1 MTDARRAA
9 FSGETFNWP
18 VITQG
23 LLACLCLVGFSS
35 MPNSSW
41 LVYPA
46 IAVLAYTISAGAPIR
61 RIFSS
66 FDFRRAL
73 SRWCPMLLSTVAGIR
88 VAALLAD
95 GPGVLAAV
103 GSMLFILMLLVAGFF
118 VATLLFRAGC
128 SAAAWTGGLSVTA
141 YQHLRLQAR
150 LVWLSVID

>member
-23 LLACLCLVGFSS
+23 LFACLCLVGFSS

-46 IAVLAYTISAGAPIR
+46 IAVLAYTTYAGAPIG
-61 RIFSS
+61 RILSS

-73 SRWCPMLLSTVAGIR
+73 SRWCPMLLATVVGIR

-103 GSMLFILMLLVAGFF
+103 GSMVFILMLLVAGFF
-118 VATLLFRAGC
+118 VATFLFRAVC
-128 SAAAWTGGLSVTA
+128 SAAAWTGELPVTA